1 MSAAVPDSPAA
12 ASAPHSSAL
21 RRRSRSAV
29 ARSAAGDRSLVVV
42 VGLVL
47 LALGTLV
54 ALLSFG
60 VFGAGR
66 AGRPL
71 LDPVVVDALR
81 AQPLLA
87 RLVAIGVGLLL
98 VVLGLVHATRSLR
111 PERRPD
117 VVLDRGPETAIQV
130 DARAAAEAVAGQAE
144 GLPGVARARARVV
157 GTDAAPAVRV
167 TVRLLEDAD
176 VAEVCRLLDE
186 EVLDGLR
193 TSLGI
198 PQLPVAVRLELDR
211 TETARVA

>member
-1 MSAAVPDSPAA
+1 MSA
-12 ASAPHSSAL
+12 ASAPRSSAL
-21 RRRSRSAV
+21 RARSRSAV
-29 ARSAAGDRSLVVV
+29 ARSAGGERSLVVL

-47 LALGTLV
+47 LTLGALV

-66 AGRPL
+66 AARPL

-81 AQPLLA
+81 AQPLVA
-87 RLVAIGVGLLL
+87 RLVAIGAGLLL
-98 VVLGLVHATRSLR
+98 VVLGLMGATRSLR

-117 VVLDRGPETAIQV
+117 VVLERGPGTAIQV
-130 DARAAAEAVAGQAE
+130 DARATAEAVAGQAE
-144 GLPGVARARARVV
+144 ELAGVGRARARVV
-157 GTDAAPAVRV
+157 GTEAAPAVRV
-167 TVRLLEDAD
+167 TVWLLEEAD

-186 EVLDGLR
+186 EVLGGLR

-211 TETARVA
+211 TPTARVA